1 MQTTVDISDPQSN
14 RVSCQNLCLNP
25 LYINIDITRCVKTN
39 TPILI
44 NKRPY
49 KNAFIELY
57 ITIIHL
63 AAFNAS
69 NGYVHSNTYHV

>member
-1 MQTTVDISDPQSN
+1 MCFRLLIKKLDFANNCCISDPQSH

-25 LYINIDITRCVKTN
+25 LYINIDITKCVKTN

-49 KNAFIELY
+49 KKC
-57 ITIIHL
+57 IH
-63 AAFNAS
+63 
-69 NGYVHSNTYHV
+69 